1 MKIKIVTRGGRL
13 YGYGV
18 ATPSRSWARPF
29 GEVGQ
34 IKPEVTAED
43 LLEAASNLL
52 GKEDVEQICEIG
64 RLRKLAKEEK
74 IREAARAERER
85 EIREHIAR
93 QREKKARRAA
103 KVEQVL
109 GWVKTGAMILALIAG
124 AVAVLWMMAGQ
135 VWAAAGML
143 PMLAIGGRMQ

>member
-1 MKIKIVTRGGRL
+1 MKIKIVARGGRL

-18 ATPSRSWARPF
+18 ATVETPSRLRAAAPLEG
-29 GEVGQ
+29 GEDSCGR
-34 IKPEVTAED
+34 
-43 LLEAASNLL
+43 
-52 GKEDVEQICEIG
+52 EDVERICEIG
-64 RLRKLAKEEK
+64 QLRKLVREEE
-74 IREAARAERER
+74 IREAVRAERER

-93 QREKKARRAA
+93 QRAKKERRAA

-135 VWAAAGML
+135 VWAAAGLL
-143 PMLAIGGRMQ
+143 PMLVVGGRMQ

>member
-1 MKIKIVTRGGRL
+1 MKIKIVARGGRL

-18 ATPSRSWARPF
+18 ATPSRLRAAAPLEG
-29 GEVGQ
+29 GEDYRGR
-34 IKPEVTAED
+34 
-43 LLEAASNLL
+43 
-52 GKEDVEQICEIG
+52 EDVEWICEIG
-64 RLRKLAKEEK
+64 RLRKLAREEK
-74 IREAARAERER
+74 IREEVRAERER

-124 AVAVLWMMAGQ
+124 AAALLWMMAGET
-135 VWAAAGML
+135 WAATGLL
-143 PMLAIGGRMQ
+143 PLMVIGGRNR

>member
-18 ATPSRSWARPF
+18 ATPNCMRAAAPLDW
-29 GEVGQ
+29 GEDYPRQ
-34 IKPEVTAED
+34 
-43 LLEAASNLL
+43 
-52 GKEDVEQICEIG
+52 EDVERICEIG
-64 RLRKLAKEEK
+64 RQRKLAREEEL
-74 IREAARAERER
+74 REAVRAERER

-93 QREKKARRAA
+93 QKRKKERRAA

-124 AVAVLWMMAGQ
+124 TVAALWMLAGQ
-135 VWAAAGML
+135 VWAATGLL
-143 PMLAIGGRMQ
+143 PMLVVGGRIL